1 MGANHAKV
9 ADSNFRLKQKIAHN
23 IYPEYSPK
31 IFPSQ
36 TWKDDFGAS
45 LLEYAQGTK
54 KWDDVKKDA
63 VEEWATEKE
72 ALQ

>member
-1 MGANHAKV
+1 MDD
-9 ADSNFRLKQKIAHN
+9 DSLTSLGW
-23 IYPEYSPK
+23 IYTT
-31 IFPSQ
+31 FPSQ

-54 KWDDVKKDA
+54 KWADVKKDA